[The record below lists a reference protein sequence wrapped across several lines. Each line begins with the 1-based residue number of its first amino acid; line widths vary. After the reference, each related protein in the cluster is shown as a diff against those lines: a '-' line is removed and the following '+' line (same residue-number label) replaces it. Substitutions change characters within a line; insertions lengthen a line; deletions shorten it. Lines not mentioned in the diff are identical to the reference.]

1 MLIYTGAGLTFMSL
15 ELMSL
20 LVHNLGTNRCK
31 WLGILEFL
39 TSFKFAPLDNFS
51 VGGFKFS
58 SIFGTARWIHSNSIS
73 RVSNCL
79 PKCETV
85 TPSKPINR
93 QVKISSRKL
102 DLCFF
107 LSYREIL
114 PINPN
119 PAPTDNYKSLH
130 RIWFECMSNPNLPLS
145 LQYVVSPS
153 VLYKIWMLTSNTT

>member
-15 ELMSL
+15 EFMSL

-39 TSFKFAPLDNFS
+39 TSFNFAPLDIFS
-51 VGGFKFS
+51 LGGFKFS

-79 PKCETV
+79 PKWETV

-93 QVKISSRKL
+93 QVKISFRKL
-102 DLCFF
+102 YLCFF

-119 PAPTDNYKSLH
+119 PALTDNYKSLH

-153 VLYKIWMLTSNTT
+153 VL